1 MKYRPSG
8 LANSHIFL
16 VAIETEGVMN
26 QLQAVDLVSE
36 IGRRISF
43 VTKDTREIDH
53 VLFQRLSVAL

>member
-43 VTKDTREIDH
+43 VTKDTRERDH